1 MDIEKKRGWLLAA
14 VAVLSLALFAA
25 YKIAGAGGGAR
36 GTAGASGGA
45 EAGAAAPGNAL
56 AAEPDMLAAAHTMA
70 EAVAVVR
77 ACAEAAE
84 GGIDART
91 DINRTG
97 FIGKESSP
105 ITTSLGHLDAKRTS
119 TNPNF
124 AAAVVRM
131 LKQAGVGKGDAVA
144 VGASGSFPALV
155 VAAIVAIEAVGARPI
170 VIASFGAS
178 NWGANNPRFTL
189 IDMLECL
196 RAKGVIG
203 AAPVAIAAGGENDD
217 GSDMAAEGRGW
228 VESRIAASG
237 LPVVRESTLKADI
250 RRRMEIYLAA
260 AGTAPIKAFVNVGG
274 SWANMGTDSHVL
286 EIKPGLAEVEYIP
299 SAEKRGMIQEM
310 AARGVP
316 VIHLLF
322 VKGLAERYGLPWD
335 PVPLPKPGEGEL
347 FTGWAG
353 ASRRGTWFPAAAVVL
368 IVGCLFIMAR
378 SARPYFGDR

>member
-1 MDIEKKRGWLLAA
+1 MTIEKKRDRVLAA
-14 VAVLSLALFAA
+14 AAVLSLALFAA
-25 YKIAGAGGGAR
+25 YKLVLPNGAARVGGGNAP
-36 GTAGASGGA
+36 
-45 EAGAAAPGNAL
+45 AAD
-56 AAEPDMLAAAHTMA
+56 PDMLKAARVMAAAV
-70 EAVAVVR
+70 EAVR
-77 ACAEAAE
+77 GCAEAAE
-84 GGIDART
+84 GGIDARA
-91 DINRTG
+91 DVNRTG

-131 LKQAGVGKGDAVA
+131 LKQAGVGKDDAVA
-144 VGASGSFPALV
+144 VGASGSFPALA
-155 VAAIVAIEAVGARPI
+155 VAAIVAIETVGARPV
-170 VIASFGAS
+170 VIASLGAS

-203 AAPVAIAAGGENDD
+203 LAPAALAVGGENDD
-217 GSDMAAEGRGW
+217 GSDMAAEGRGL

-237 LPVVRESTLKADI
+237 LPVVRESTLKADV
-250 RRRMEIYLAA
+250 RRRMDIYLAA
-260 AGTAPIKAFVNVGG
+260 AGAVPIKAFVNVGG

-299 SAEKRGMIQEM
+299 SVEKRGMIQEM

-347 FTGWAG
+347 FASAAG
-353 ASRRGTWFPAAAVVL
+353 PAWRGRWFPAAAVFL
-368 IVGCLFIMAR
+368 IVACLFIMAR